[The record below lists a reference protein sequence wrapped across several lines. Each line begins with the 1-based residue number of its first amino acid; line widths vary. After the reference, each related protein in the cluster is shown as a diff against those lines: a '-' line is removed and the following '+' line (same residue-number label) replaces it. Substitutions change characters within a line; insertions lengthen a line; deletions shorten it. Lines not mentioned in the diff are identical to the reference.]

1 MAKQE
6 QNSQAETLE
15 RGEIYF
21 LYRPAVGE
29 EEVEGLEDVQRFYL
43 LLHPEGSRNY
53 RLIIIGRKR
62 LPEADRPGERY
73 WGFVDD
79 VMATDKE
86 LQEALAPE
94 IYETKTRGERMVG
107 AMRLAGS
114 GEYQLVRHGR
124 HTHLVYELALPG
136 QPSELLRDL
145 NIEREA
151 SYIISVKNPDAPAPQ
166 GAGLE
171 RGQKAK
177 LPQRLQDLFKGRR
190 FINADPPELLDYKGI
205 EIVLISTAE
214 RPEELGIDLESEDRA
229 TEKDAAEVLNV
240 LYTLQAAEKD
250 RSLLREMW
258 Q

>member
-53 RLIIIGRKR
+53 RLIIIGRKK
-62 LPEADRPGERY
+62 LPEPDRPGERY

-79 VMATDKE
+79 VMATDKQ
-86 LQEALAPE
+86 LQEAFSPE

-107 AMRLAGS
+107 SMRLAGL
-114 GEYQLVRHGR
+114 GEYQLIRHGK
-124 HTHLVYELALPG
+124 HTHLVYELTLPERR
-136 QPSELLRDL
+136 SEVQRDL

-151 SYIISVKNPDAPAPQ
+151 SYIISIKNPNAPAPQ

-171 RGQKAK
+171 SGQKAE

-190 FINADPPELLDYKGI
+190 FINADPPELLDYKGV

-214 RPEELGIDLESEDRA
+214 SPEELGIDLEAEDRA
-229 TEKDAAEVLNV
+229 AENDAAEVFKALHMR
-240 LYTLQAAEKD
+240 QSAEKE
-250 RSLLREMW
+250 RPLLRGLW